1 MPTSSGNENY
11 NLDNSGFLHFE
22 PIGVHKSPI
31 ASIDRSESSPLSDVE
46 QVDVDEEISSLFA
59 MVNPSFADE
68 ENELPSATA
77 TADPKILQKIAA
89 AQKMLTDVHFENQL
103 KAAAIEESVSRVQE
117 LRHRSEKL
125 AKFNKQQVQQVQG
138 VLKSFEQIRQDIITA
153 LGEFGGYEQVQAL
166 LQQMSQAETSLRQ
179 AQRELLTHQTDL
191 HRSLLQIQQ
200 QVEERNDNTAHLLQQ
215 QQSDLKGFLS
225 ASEETEQQNSTSTVN
240 GSGQMHLSVEVQ
252 DPYEQLAS
260 KAHLIKVAKR
270 VNKNSE
276 TIKILQTEI
285 AESHPLKVAKRVNKN
300 SETIK
305 ILQTEITELH
315 NNLNQG
321 IKQDVSNLNSLYGE
335 MTSTWSETRRKQC
348 SIDKSQ
354 RLFQNWLMTLS
365 VAMVIMLG
373 AVLYQFL
380 K

>member
-1 MPTSSGNENY
+1 MSTSSGNENY

-31 ASIDRSESSPLSDVE
+31 ASIDRSESSPISDVE

-68 ENELPSATA
+68 DDELPLSGS

-103 KAAAIEESVSRVQE
+103 KAAAIEESVARVQE

-138 VLKSFEQIRQDIITA
+138 VLKSFEQIRQEIITA

-166 LQQMSQAETSLRQ
+166 LQQMSQADASLRQ

-191 HRSLLQIQQ
+191 FRSLQQIQQ
-200 QVEERNDNTAHLLQQ
+200 QVEERHDDTAHLLQQ
-215 QQSDLKGFLS
+215 QQSSLKGLLS
-225 ASEETEQQNSTSTVN
+225 ASEVEQQYSNSTAN
-240 GSGQMHLSVEVQ
+240 GSGQIHLSAELQ
-252 DPYEQLAS
+252 DQYDQLAS

-276 TIKILQTEI
+276 TIKILQAEI
-285 AESHPLKVAKRVNKN
+285 AESSPLKVTKRVTKN

-305 ILQTEITELH
+305 ILQTEITELY
-315 NNLNQG
+315 NTLNQG
-321 IKQDVSNLNSLYGE
+321 VKQDVSNLNSLYGE

-373 AVLYQFL
+373 AILYQLL

>member
-1 MPTSSGNENY
+1 MPTSSGHENY
-11 NLDNSGFLHFE
+11 NSDNSGFLHFE
-22 PIGVHKSPI
+22 PIGVQKSPI
-31 ASIDRSESSPLSDVE
+31 ASIHRSESPPLDVE

-59 MVNPSFADE
+59 MVNPSFTDE
-68 ENELPSATA
+68 EDELYSPSSTS
-77 TADPKILQKIAA
+77 DPKILQKIAA

-103 KAAAIEESVSRVQE
+103 KAAAIEESVAKVQE

-138 VLKSFEQIRQDIITA
+138 VLKSFEQIRQEIITA
-153 LGEFGGYEQVQAL
+153 LGEFGGYDQVQAL
-166 LQQMSQAETSLRQ
+166 LQQMSQADASLRQ

-191 HRSLLQIQQ
+191 YKSLQQIQQ
-200 QVEERNDNTAHLLQQ
+200 QVEERDDHTAHLLQQ
-215 QQSDLKGFLS
+215 SNLKGLLS
-225 ASEETEQQNSTSTVN
+225 ASEAEAQQSVSTAN
-240 GSGQMHLSVEVQ
+240 GSGQMHLSAELQ
-252 DPYEQLAS
+252 DKYEQLAS
-260 KAHLIKVAKR
+260 KVHLIKVAKR

-276 TIKILQTEI
+276 TIKILQAEI
-285 AESHPLKVAKRVNKN
+285 AESSPLKVTKRVTKN

-305 ILQTEITELH
+305 ILQTEITELY
-315 NNLNQG
+315 NTLNQG
-321 IKQDVSNLNSLYGE
+321 VKQDVSNLNSLYGE

-380 K
+380 R

>member
-31 ASIDRSESSPLSDVE
+31 ASIDRSESSPILDVE

-59 MVNPSFADE
+59 MVNPSFADDE
-68 ENELPSATA
+68 ENELPSAA
-77 TADPKILQKIAA
+77 ANSDPKILQKIAA

-103 KAAAIEESVSRVQE
+103 KATAIEESVARVQE

-153 LGEFGGYEQVQAL
+153 LGEFGGYDQVQAL
-166 LQQMSQAETSLRQ
+166 LQQMGQADASLRQ

-191 HRSLLQIQQ
+191 YRSLQHIQQ
-200 QVEERNDNTAHLLQQ
+200 QVEERNDEATHLLQQ
-215 QQSDLKGFLS
+215 QQSDLKGLLS
-225 ASEETEQQNSTSTVN
+225 ASEVEQHHSISTAN
-240 GSGQMHLSVEVQ
+240 GSGQMHLSAEVQ
-252 DPYEQLAS
+252 DQYEQLAS

-276 TIKILQTEI
+276 TIKILQAEI
-285 AESHPLKVAKRVNKN
+285 AESHPLKVTKRVNKN

-305 ILQTEITELH
+305 ILQTEISELH
-315 NNLNQG
+315 NTLNQG
-321 IKQDVSNLNSLYGE
+321 VKQDISNLNSLYGE

>member
-1 MPTSSGNENY
+1 MPTPSGNENY

-22 PIGVHKSPI
+22 PIGVHKSTI
-31 ASIDRSESSPLSDVE
+31 ASIDRSESSPLLNVE
-46 QVDVDEEISSLFA
+46 QLDVDEEISSLFA
-59 MVNPSFADE
+59 MVNPSFVDE
-68 ENELPSATA
+68 ENELPASSATS
-77 TADPKILQKIAA
+77 DPKILQKIAA

-103 KAAAIEESVSRVQE
+103 KADAIEESVARVEE
-117 LRHRSEKL
+117 LRRRSEKL

-138 VLKSFEQIRQDIITA
+138 VLKSFEQIRHEIVTA
-153 LGEFGGYEQVQAL
+153 LGEFGGYDQVQAL
-166 LQQMSQAETSLRQ
+166 LQQMGQADASLRQ

-191 HRSLLQIQQ
+191 YRSLQHIQQ
-200 QVEERNDNTAHLLQQ
+200 QIEERNDNTSHLLQQ
-215 QQSDLKGFLS
+215 HQSDLKGLLS
-225 ASEETEQQNSTSTVN
+225 ASEVEQQQPISTAN
-240 GSGQMHLSVEVQ
+240 GSGQMHLSAEMHEQ
-252 DPYEQLAS
+252 YEQLAS

-270 VNKNSE
+270 VNKNTE
-276 TIKILQTEI
+276 TIKILQAEI
-285 AESHPLKVAKRVNKN
+285 AESNPLKVNKRVTKN

-305 ILQTEITELH
+305 ILQTEITELY
-315 NNLNQG
+315 NTLNQG
-321 IKQDVSNLNSLYGE
+321 VKQDVSNLNSLYGE

-373 AVLYQFL
+373 AILYQFL